1 MVQRADQ
8 FRSLRALARMDY
20 SGPDGKQGFQEAIH
34 VQRPDRL
41 RLETLSMLGAILI
54 VTANDKEMVMY
65 QPREGIFLRGERTK
79 RNLFRSTKIP
89 LELEEITTLLVGLP
103 PVDTTQAWSQ
113 EGSALVFSAHNR
125 KRDLVAFESD
135 EAVPTRWERYDN
147 AGKVE
152 LSAAFSDY
160 RQTPQ
165 GMFPSRILIEAPGQ
179 GRKLDIRFDEPE
191 FNLAFSADLFSQQKP
206 VHAQE
211 LPIEALGG

>member
-41 RLETLSMLGAILI
+41 RLETLSMLGAIAI
-54 VTANDKEMVMY
+54 VTANGKEMVMY
-65 QPREGIFLRGERTK
+65 QPREGVFLRGAHTK

-89 LELEEITTLLVGLP
+89 LELEEITTLLLGLP

-113 EGSALVFSAHNR
+113 EGNALVFSAQGR

-135 EAVPTRWERYDN
+135 EAVPTRWERYDDT
-147 AGKVE
+147 GKVE
-152 LSAAFSDY
+152 LSAAFGDY
-160 RQTPQ
+160 KQTPQ
-165 GMFPSRILIEAPGQ
+165 GMFPSRILIEAPQ
-179 GRKLDIRFDEPE
+179 QRRKLDIRFDEPE
-191 FNLAFSADLFSQQKP
+191 LNAALPADLFSQRKP
-206 VHAQE
+206 LHAQE
-211 LPIEALGG
+211 LPIEVIGN